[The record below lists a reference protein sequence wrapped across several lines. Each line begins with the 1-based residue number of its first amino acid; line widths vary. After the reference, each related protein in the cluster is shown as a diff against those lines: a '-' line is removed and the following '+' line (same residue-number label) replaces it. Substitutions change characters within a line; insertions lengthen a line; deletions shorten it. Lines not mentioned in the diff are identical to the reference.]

1 MRDGKMRAKLED
13 FLQEVCEKTITNN
26 QYPVLTSSKSGL
38 FLQSDYF
45 NKQVASKDNTGYK
58 IIRRGQFTYRAMSD
72 TGKFFPNMLECA
84 DVGIVSPAYPVFEI
98 IKQDQI
104 VPEYL
109 NYYFK
114 SNRFQNSISTFA
126 QGSTRTSVKFGKL
139 KKVSIE
145 LPEIKKQYQI
155 IRTLDLLRTIINN
168 RKKEVL
174 ELDELIRARFIELF
188 GDPQRNPHGYKHT
201 KLSDIATYYNG
212 LTYKPENVATEG
224 TIVLRS
230 SNIQN
235 SQLDFADTVRVD
247 CAIKERLMVQ
257 KNDILMCSRNGSAK
271 LVGKVALIK
280 DIQEPMSF
288 GAFIMIIRSHYFG
301 YLMTYFQMDAFR
313 QQIKTG
319 ATTTINQITGRML
332 DDVTIPLPPMSLVDQ
347 FATFVE
353 QIDKSKLLSGC
364 RLFHSWAPEIE
375 KSESCWR
382 APTEN
387 KGFAGMSTPTMTL
400 ADLENP
406 EHVGVPQRKTK
417 VLRGGRRQQ

>member
-1 MRDGKMRAKLED
+1 MRAKLED

-72 TGKFFPNMLECA
+72 TGEFFPNMLECA

-109 NYYFK
+109 KYYFK

-155 IRTLDLLRTIINN
+155 IQTLDLLRTIINN

-174 ELDELIRARFIELF
+174 ELDELIRARFVEMF
-188 GDPQRNPHGYKHT
+188 GNPATPGDKFKTCKLGEVADVKSSHRVFTTEFVDEGVPFYRGTEIGVLASGQRPEDPYRISMEHYLKIASDDSKPIRGDLLLPSICNKGQVWMVDTDEPFYYKDGRVLCISPNRSVFDPRYLQLYMKMRT
-201 KLSDIATYYNG
+201 EAEYPKLGSGSTFAEFKIFQLKKLEIDIPPMD
-212 LTYKPENVATEG
+212 L
-224 TIVLRS
+224 
-230 SNIQN
+230 QN
-235 SQLDFADTVRVD
+235 QFADF
-247 CAIKERLMVQ
+247 
-257 KNDILMCSRNGSAK
+257 
-271 LVGKVALIK
+271 VA
-280 DIQEPMSF
+280 
-288 GAFIMIIRSHYFG
+288 
-301 YLMTYFQMDAFR
+301 
-313 QQIKTG
+313 
-319 ATTTINQITGRML
+319 
-332 DDVTIPLPPMSLVDQ
+332 
-347 FATFVE
+347 
-353 QIDKSKLLSGC
+353 QIDKSKATVQKALDETQLLFDSLMQKYFG
-364 RLFHSWAPEIE
+364 
-375 KSESCWR
+375 
-382 APTEN
+382 
-387 KGFAGMSTPTMTL
+387 
-400 ADLENP
+400 
-406 EHVGVPQRKTK
+406 
-417 VLRGGRRQQ
+417 